1 MKREAEALKNHP
13 DLIKLKIA
21 EKWNG
26 ELPKISS
33 GETMLPMINL
43 SEENK

>member
-26 ELPKISS
+26 ELPKILS

-43 SEENK
+43 SAVNK

>member
-13 DLIKLKIA
+13 DLIKLKIT

-43 SEENK
+43 SEVNK